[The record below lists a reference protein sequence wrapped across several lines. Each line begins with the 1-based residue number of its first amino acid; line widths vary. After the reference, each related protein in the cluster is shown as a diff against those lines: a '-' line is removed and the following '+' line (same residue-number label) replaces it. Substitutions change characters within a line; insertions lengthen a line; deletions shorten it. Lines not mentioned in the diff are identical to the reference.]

1 MTYQW
6 VKSNN
11 FNQQGMTM
19 RLFLCEKPSQGKDI
33 AKILGANTK
42 KDGFYEGS
50 DLVVTW
56 ARGHLLENASPDAY
70 GEQFGIPWCKD
81 ALPII
86 PSQWKMVV
94 KKDASSMFKT
104 ISRLLKHASEVIIA
118 TDADRE
124 GEVIAR
130 EILDMCR
137 YTGPI
142 QRLWLSALDDAS
154 IRQALRSML
163 PGKKTEPLYQA
174 GLGRS
179 RADWLI
185 GMNMTRFFTVSA
197 REHGYGGLF
206 SIGRV
211 QTPTLALLVK
221 RDREIAQF
229 TPKPYWQVNA
239 LLQHQ
244 GILFTAR
251 WVAAEQYCDDEKR
264 CNQLPIAKAATQL
277 CNQNKQARVCE
288 AQQQRAKHSPPLTFD
303 LGTLQQ
309 VASKRWGFSANQVL
323 EIAQSLYEKHKATTY
338 PRTDCGYLPTSMQSE
353 IPEVLKAL
361 AVSDPSISP
370 LLNKLDIK
378 LVSRVWNDKKIT
390 AHHGIIPTKHP
401 PVLSDMNAVERKLYE
416 LIRTHYLAQFLPAQ
430 EIDVTTL
437 SFDIGGQLFISKGNV
452 EVIKGWKLLFSNSEE
467 ENEDD
472 TEPTEKLPALS
483 QGEVC
488 EVKSGELKQ
497 LETKP
502 PQHYTD
508 GTLIAAMKN
517 ASAFITDPALKKV
530 LKDNAGL
537 GTEAT
542 RAGIIAKLEE
552 RNFLSRQ
559 KKFLLAT
566 DIGSQLIDALPFVV
580 TDPGMTALWEQA
592 LEEVAEGK
600 MSLASFM
607 QKQEAWVRHLLEKA
621 QNIPLKLNLP
631 TMPSCPKCQGRM
643 VLREGK
649 KGRFWSCQR
658 YPECNGIV
666 ALDTLNKAK
675 GAKLQLGKKKKSNTL
690 KTLFS

>member
-1 MTYQW
+1 
-6 VKSNN
+6 
-11 FNQQGMTM
+11 M

-42 KDGFYEGS
+42 KDGFYEGK

-70 GEQFGIPWCKD
+70 GEQFGIPWRKEV
-81 ALPII
+81 LPII

-94 KKDASSMFKT
+94 KKDVSAMFKT
-104 ISRLLKHASEVIIA
+104 VSLLLKRASEVVIA

-130 EILDMCR
+130 EILEICR
-137 YTGPI
+137 YTGSI

-154 IRQALRSML
+154 IRQALSSML
-163 PGKKTEPLYQA
+163 PGKKTESLYQA

-185 GMNMTRFFTVSA
+185 GMNMTRFFTESA
-197 REHGYGGLF
+197 REQGYGGLF

-229 TPKPYWQVNA
+229 TPKPYWQVKA
-239 LLQHQ
+239 FLQHQ
-244 GILFTAR
+244 GILFVAK
-251 WVAAEQYCDDEKR
+251 WIAAEQYCDDEKR
-264 CNQLPIAKAATQL
+264 CNQLQIAKAVTQL
-277 CNQNKQARVCE
+277 CNNNKQARVCE
-288 AQQQRAKHSPPLTFD
+288 VQQQREKHSPPLTFD

-309 VASKRWGFSANQVL
+309 VASKCWGFSANQVL

-338 PRTDCGYLPTSMQSE
+338 PRTDCGYLPSSMQSE
-353 IPEVLKAL
+353 VPEVLKAL
-361 AVSDPSISP
+361 AASDPPIVP
-370 LLNKLDIK
+370 LLNKLDTQ

-390 AHHGIIPTKHP
+390 AHHGIIPTKQP
-401 PVLSDMNAVERKLYE
+401 PILSGMNTEERKLYE
-416 LIRTHYLAQFLPAQ
+416 LIRTHYLAQFLPEQ
-430 EIDVTTL
+430 EVDVTTL

-452 EVIKGWKLLFSNSEE
+452 EAVKGWKLLFSNLEE
-467 ENEDD
+467 ESEDEA
-472 TEPTEKLPALS
+472 EPTEKLPTLS

-488 EVKSGELKQ
+488 EVKNGELKQ

-517 ASAFITDPALKKV
+517 ASAFVADPALKKI

-542 RAGIIAKLEE
+542 RAGIITKLEE

-566 DIGSQLIDALPFVV
+566 DIGSQLIDALPSVV

-592 LEEVAEGK
+592 LEEVAEGQ
-600 MSLASFM
+600 MPLATFM
-607 QKQEAWVRHLLEKA
+607 QKQEAWVHHLLEKA

-631 TMPSCPKCQGRM
+631 TMPSCPKCQGKM

-649 KGRFWSCQR
+649 KGRFLSCQR
-658 YPECNGIV
+658 YPECEGIV
-666 ALDTLNKAK
+666 ALDTPKKAK
-675 GAKLQLGKKKKSNTL
+675 GSKFQSGKKKKSNTL

>member
-1 MTYQW
+1 
-6 VKSNN
+6 
-11 FNQQGMTM
+11 M

-42 KDGFYEGS
+42 KDGFYEGK

-70 GEQFGIPWCKD
+70 GEQFGIPWRKEV
-81 ALPII
+81 LPII

-94 KKDASSMFKT
+94 KKDVSAMFKT
-104 ISRLLKHASEVIIA
+104 VSLLLKRASEVVIA

-130 EILDMCR
+130 EILEICR
-137 YTGPI
+137 YTGSI

-154 IRQALRSML
+154 IKQALRSML

-185 GMNMTRFFTVSA
+185 GMNMTRFFTASA
-197 REHGYGGLF
+197 REQGYGGLF

-229 TPKPYWQVNA
+229 TPKPYWQVKA

-244 GILFTAR
+244 GILFAAK
-251 WVAAEQYCDDEKR
+251 WIAAEQYCDDERR
-264 CNQLPIAKAATQL
+264 CNQLQIAKAVTQL
-277 CNQNKQARVCE
+277 CNNNKQARVCE
-288 AQQQRAKHSPPLTFD
+288 VQQQREKHSPPLTFD

-361 AVSDPSISP
+361 ATSDPSIAP
-370 LLNKLDIK
+370 LLNKLDTK

-390 AHHGIIPTKHP
+390 AHHGIIPTKQP
-401 PVLSDMNAVERKLYE
+401 PILSGMSAEERKLYE

-430 EIDVTTL
+430 EVDVTTL

-467 ENEDD
+467 ENEDEA
-472 TEPTEKLPALS
+472 EPTEKLPALS

-488 EVKSGELKQ
+488 EVKNGELKQ

-517 ASAFITDPALKKV
+517 ASAFVTDPNLKKI

-566 DIGSQLIDALPFVV
+566 DIGSQLIDALPSVV

-600 MSLASFM
+600 MPLATFM
-607 QKQEAWVRHLLEKA
+607 QKQEAWVHHLLEKA
-621 QNIPLKLNLP
+621 QSIPLKLNLP
-631 TMPSCPKCQGRM
+631 TMPSCPKCQGKM

-658 YPECNGIV
+658 YPECDGIV
-666 ALDTLNKAK
+666 ALDTLKKAK
-675 GAKLQLGKKKKSNTL
+675 GSKFQPGKEKKSKTV

>member
-1 MTYQW
+1 
-6 VKSNN
+6 
-11 FNQQGMTM
+11 MTM

-33 AKILGANTK
+33 AKVLGASTK
-42 KDGFYEGS
+42 KDGFYEGK

-70 GEQFGIPWCKD
+70 DERFGMPWRKEV
-81 ALPII
+81 LPII

-94 KKDASSMFKT
+94 KKDVSSMFKT
-104 ISRLLKHASEVIIA
+104 ISQLLKHASEVVIA

-163 PGKKTEPLYQA
+163 PGEKTEPLYQA

-264 CNQLPIAKAATQL
+264 CNQLPIAKAVTQL

-323 EIAQSLYEKHKATTY
+323 EIAQNLYEKHKATTY

-437 SFDIGGQLFISKGNV
+437 FFDIGGQLFISKGNV

-483 QGEVC
+483 QGEMC

-631 TMPSCPKCQGRM
+631 TMPSCPKCQGKM

-666 ALDTLNKAK
+666 VLDTLNKAK
-675 GAKLQLGKKKKSNTL
+675 GAKLQPGKKKKSNTL

>member
-1 MTYQW
+1 
-6 VKSNN
+6 
-11 FNQQGMTM
+11 MTM

-33 AKILGANTK
+33 AKILGANSK
-42 KDGFYEGS
+42 KDGFYEGK

-56 ARGHLLENASPDAY
+56 ARGHLLESASPDAY
-70 GEQFGIPWCKD
+70 GEQFGIPWRKEV
-81 ALPII
+81 LPII

-94 KKDASSMFKT
+94 KKDVSAMFKT
-104 ISRLLKHASEVIIA
+104 ISLLLKRASEVVIA

-124 GEVIAR
+124 GE
-130 EILDMCR
+130 
-137 YTGPI
+137 
-142 QRLWLSALDDAS
+142 RLWLSALDDAS
-154 IRQALRSML
+154 IRQALSSML
-163 PGKKTEPLYQA
+163 PGKKTESLYQA

-185 GMNMTRFFTVSA
+185 GMNMTRFFTTSA
-197 REHGYGGLF
+197 REQGYGGLF

-229 TPKPYWQVNA
+229 TPKPYWQVKA

-244 GILFTAR
+244 GIFFAAK

-264 CNQLPIAKAATQL
+264 CNQLQVAKAVIQL
-277 CNQNKQARVCE
+277 CNNNKQARVCE
-288 AQQQRAKHSPPLTFD
+288 VQQQREKHSPPLTFD

-338 PRTDCGYLPTSMQSE
+338 PRTDCGYLPVSMQSE
-353 IPEVLKAL
+353 IPDVLKAL
-361 AVSDPSISP
+361 AASDTSIVP
-370 LLNKLDIK
+370 LLNKLDTK

-390 AHHGIIPTKHP
+390 AHHGIIPTKQP
-401 PVLSDMNAVERKLYE
+401 PTLSGMSAEERKLYE

-430 EIDVTTL
+430 QVDVTTL
-437 SFDIGGQLFISKGNV
+437 SFDIGGQLFISK
-452 EVIKGWKLLFSNSEE
+452 
-467 ENEDD
+467 EDTED
-472 TEPTEKLPALS
+472 ETEPTEKLPALS

-488 EVKSGELKQ
+488 EVKNGELKQ

-517 ASAFITDPALKKV
+517 ASAFVTDPNLKKI

-566 DIGSQLIDALPFVV
+566 DIGSQLIDALPSVV

-592 LEEVAEGK
+592 LEEVAEENYCFDTVDFQGVSNSVK
-600 MSLASFM
+600 NTPG
-607 QKQEAWVRHLLEKA
+607 LL
-621 QNIPLKLNLP
+621 NGL
-631 TMPSCPKCQGRM
+631 G
-643 VLREGK
+643 VLFQLRRIG
-649 KGRFWSCQR
+649 
-658 YPECNGIV
+658 
-666 ALDTLNKAK
+666 TTAK
-675 GAKLQLGKKKKSNTL
+675 GVTFVLVTPLILSVRSEVARMIGISRVQISRRYSY
-690 KTLFS
+690 LFEDN

>member
-1 MTYQW
+1 
-6 VKSNN
+6 
-11 FNQQGMTM
+11 M

-33 AKILGANTK
+33 AKVLGASTK
-42 KDGFYEGS
+42 KDGFYEGK

-70 GEQFGIPWCKD
+70 DERFGMPWRKEV
-81 ALPII
+81 LPII

-94 KKDASSMFKT
+94 KKDVSSMFKT
-104 ISRLLKHASEVIIA
+104 ISQLLKHASEVVIA

-163 PGKKTEPLYQA
+163 PGEKTEPLYQA

-264 CNQLPIAKAATQL
+264 CNQLPIAKAVTQL

-323 EIAQSLYEKHKATTY
+323 EIAQNLYEKHKATTY

-437 SFDIGGQLFISKGNV
+437 FFDIGGQLFISKGNV

-483 QGEVC
+483 QGEMC

-631 TMPSCPKCQGRM
+631 TMPSCPKCQGKM

-666 ALDTLNKAK
+666 VLDTLNKAK
-675 GAKLQLGKKKKSNTL
+675 GAKLQPGKKKKSNTL